1 LKGRPFAKF
10 VGKSLPTVSHWIRAA
25 GTDFAA
31 NIAPLSNLQGSGLAA
46 VGSFAGMGPFGTYD
60 MAGNVLQWAWNAS
73 GSSRYILGG
82 AWTDPP

>member
-1 LKGRPFAKF
+1 
-10 VGKSLPTVSHWIRAA
+10 
-25 GTDFAA
+25 
-31 NIAPLSNLQGSGLAA
+31 
-46 VGSFAGMGPFGTYD
+46 MGPFGTYD